1 MPSDTTCVCSTVND
15 FVASEVEVFSN
26 LAQMKTIKAPELR

>member
-1 MPSDTTCVCSTVND
+1 MPYDTTCVCSPVKD
-15 FVASEVEVFSN
+15 FVTSEVEAFSN